1 MNAPLKL
8 APPNQGLRAAAM
20 KLLEL
25 AAKDEPDEVLVV
37 SFRRGTYRVMASDS
51 LSRLQQVG
59 ALEAIKAALLS
70 EDDT

>member
-1 MNAPLKL
+1 MSAPLKL
-8 APPNQGLRAAAM
+8 APPNQNLRAAAL

-25 AAKDEPDEVLVV
+25 AVKDDPDEVLVV
-37 SFRRGTYRVMASDS
+37 CFRRGTYRVMASDS